1 MEHVDN
7 SQYDSSYSVPMAD
20 FRFNINIFSGN
31 TDTFNSQ
38 QDMEEHNG
46 MQVLPVFREEYRFGI
61 SSMENVDSDIY
72 IDRGRSAAF
81 ERHLK
86 LGEAVTMEALEN
98 YGNGWFLMLTN
109 S

>member
-1 MEHVDN
+1 MV
-7 SQYDSSYSVPMAD
+7 QK
-20 FRFNINIFSGN
+20 
-31 TDTFNSQ
+31 DT
-38 QDMEEHNG
+38 
-46 MQVLPVFREEYRFGI
+46 
-61 SSMENVDSDIY
+61 SDIY

-86 LGEAVTMEALEN
+86 LGEVVTMEALEN

>member
-1 MEHVDN
+1 MT
-7 SQYDSSYSVPMAD
+7 A
-20 FRFNINIFSGN
+20 
-31 TDTFNSQ
+31 
-38 QDMEEHNG
+38 
-46 MQVLPVFREEYRFGI
+46 LPVFRNGTKI
-61 SSMENVDSDIY
+61 GKSMVQKDASDIY

-86 LGEAVTMEALEN
+86 LGEALTMEALEN